1 MSERVHK
8 LIAQSGIMSRRQAE
22 VMMAQGKVKLN
33 GETITEMG
41 TKATFEDHIEVDG
54 QIIEKREDPVT
65 FVFYKP
71 EGVVTT
77 THDPEGRKTVIDYIS
92 DSRRIYPI
100 GRLDYDTSGLL
111 LLTNE
116 GDLANLLTQ
125 PKHHVPKVY
134 EVTFTGVLRRRTSNI
149 FEKGMILE
157 KRKLQPVEVGHVKVD
172 PKTEKTTCQLVLRE
186 GKNHQIKKMLAEFGH
201 EVIRLKRLEIGPLTL
216 DGLQKGTYRIL
227 KPHEKKQLM
236 AAVTI
241 KKTPRRKSR

>member
-22 VMMAQGKVKLN
+22 VMIAEGKVKLN
-33 GETITEMG
+33 GVTITEMG

-54 QIIEKREDPVT
+54 TPIEKKEEPVT
-65 FVFYKP
+65 YVFYKP

-77 THDPEGRKTVIDYIS
+77 THDPEGRPTVIDYIS
-92 DSRRIYPI
+92 DSRRVYPV

-116 GDLANLLTQ
+116 GELANLLTQ

-157 KRKLQPVEVGHVKVD
+157 KRKLQPVEVMHVKVD
-172 PKTEKTTCQLVLRE
+172 PKTEKTSCQLILKE

-201 EVIRLKRLEIGPLTL
+201 DVIRLKRIQLGPLTL
-216 DGLQKGTYRIL
+216 EGLQKGTYRVL
-227 KPHEKKQLM
+227 KPHEKKQLI
-236 AAVTI
+236 AAVKI
-241 KKTPRRKSR
+241 KKTPHQKS